1 MKILYAASEALP
13 FASTGGL
20 ADVAGSLP
28 AALVK
33 AGHDVR
39 VVMPL
44 YSSIPMR
51 FREQMTTE
59 AEMNVRLSWRN
70 QYCGVKSLRYEGVTF
85 YFLDNEY
92 YFKRNSMYGSYDDGE
107 RYAFFCR
114 AILDMMPAVSFFPDI
129 LHANDWQCALSVI
142 YLKRNYNHIDEYAD
156 IKAVYTIHNIA
167 YQGIYD
173 IRTMGDV
180 FALNAWDRNIVEYD
194 GALNLT
200 KGAIVCCDRLTT
212 VSPHYAEEIKDAAF
226 ACGLQYII
234 RDNAYKLSGILN
246 GIDVDYYNAACDPEI
261 ERNFTADDL
270 SGKADCKAA
279 LQSELGLPIKP
290 EVPLIAMISRLVS
303 HKGLDLVQCV
313 MEDLLLDGIQFVL
326 LGTGDLVYEQYF
338 EALAKR
344 YPDRAAVLI
353 KYDKSLSKRIYA
365 GVDLFLMPSRSEP
378 CGLAQMIASRYA
390 TLPIVRETG
399 GLYDSI
405 RPFND
410 QTGEGNGFTFTHC
423 NAQDMLFTV
432 RRAVN
437 IRENPACWDMLRKRA
452 LTMDFSWNAS
462 SVQYVKL
469 YESMR
474 SPE

>member
-28 AALVK
+28 AALVR

-44 YSSIPMR
+44 YSSIPTR
-51 FREQMTTE
+51 FREQMTTA
-59 AEMNVRLSWRN
+59 AEINVKLSWRN
-70 QYCGVKSLRYEGVTF
+70 QYCGIKTLVHDGVTF

-92 YFKRNSMYGSYDDGE
+92 YFKRASMYGSYDDGE

-114 AILDMMPAVSFFPDI
+114 AILEMMPAVSFFPDV

-156 IKAVYTIHNIA
+156 IKAIYTIHNIA

-173 IRTMGDV
+173 IRTMGDI
-180 FALNAWDRNIVEYD
+180 FALNAWDRSIVEYD

-212 VSPHYAEEIKDAAF
+212 VSPHYAEEIKDEPF
-226 ACGLQYII
+226 ACGLHYII

-246 GIDVDYYNAACDPEI
+246 GIDMEYYNATLDPEI
-261 ERNFTADDL
+261 EQNFTAEDL
-270 SGKADCKAA
+270 SGKAACKAA
-279 LQSELGLPIKP
+279 LQSELGLPVNQEI
-290 EVPLIAMISRLVS
+290 PLIAMISRLVS

-313 MEDLLLDGIQFVL
+313 MEDILLDGAQFVM
-326 LGTGDLVYEQYF
+326 LGTGDLAYEQYF
-338 EALAKR
+338 EELAAK
-344 YPDRAAVLI
+344 YPEQAAVLI

-365 GVDLFLMPSRSEP
+365 GADLFLMPSKSEP

-390 TLPIVRETG
+390 AIPIVRETG

-405 RPFND
+405 KPLND
-410 QTGEGNGFTFTHC
+410 LTGEGNGFTFTHY
-423 NAQDMLFTV
+423 NAHDMLFTV

-437 IRENPACWDMLRKRA
+437 IRQDAARWDMLQKRA
-452 LTMDFSWNAS
+452 ITMDFSWNAS
-462 SVQYVKL
+462 SAQYVKL
-469 YESMR
+469 YESVM
-474 SPE
+474 

>member
-28 AALVK
+28 AALVR

-44 YSSIPMR
+44 YSSIPAR
-51 FREQMTTE
+51 FREQMTTA
-59 AEMNVRLSWRN
+59 AEINVKLSWRN
-70 QYCGVKSLRYEGVTF
+70 QYCGIKTLVHEGVTF

-114 AILDMMPAVSFFPDI
+114 AILEMMPAISFFPDV

-156 IKAVYTIHNIA
+156 MKAIYTIHNIA

-173 IRTMGDV
+173 IRTMGDI
-180 FALNAWDRNIVEYD
+180 FALNAWDRSIVEYD

-212 VSPHYAEEIKDAAF
+212 VSPHYAEEIKDEAF
-226 ACGLQYII
+226 ACGLHYII

-246 GIDVDYYNAACDPEI
+246 GIDMDYYNAAVDPEI
-261 ERNFTADDL
+261 EQNFTAADL
-270 SGKADCKAA
+270 SGKAACKAA
-279 LQSELGLPIKP
+279 LQSELGLPVKP

-313 MEDLLLDGIQFVL
+313 MEDLLLDGVQFVM
-326 LGTGDLVYEQYF
+326 LGTGDLAYEQYF
-338 EALAKR
+338 EELAVK
-344 YPDRAAVLI
+344 YPDQAAVLI

-365 GVDLFLMPSRSEP
+365 GADLFLMPSKSEP

-390 TLPIVRETG
+390 TIPIVRETG

-405 RPFND
+405 KPLND
-410 QTGEGNGFTFTHC
+410 LTGEGNGFTFTHY
-423 NAQDMLFTV
+423 NAHDMLFTV

-437 IRENPACWDMLRKRA
+437 IREDAARWELLQKRA
-452 LTMDFSWNAS
+452 ITMDFSWNAS
-462 SVQYVKL
+462 SAQYVKL
-469 YESMR
+469 YESVL
-474 SPE
+474 